1 MRELRTAVIGIGN
14 MGTAHARCIREG
26 EIPGLELAAVCDLRP
41 ERLRWV
47 EANWPGVARTADWRS
62 LLDPALP
69 LDAVI
74 IAVPHP
80 LHCEMAQAF
89 LEAGKHVL
97 SEKPLDIRLSRAR
110 KAVAAAEERGLV
122 FAVMFN
128 QRTDPLFIRAREI
141 VRDPAFGEI
150 RRSSWTVT
158 NWYRTQAYYD
168 SGTWRATW
176 AGEGGGVMVNQ
187 APHNLDLWQWICGMP
202 CRLTARLGFGRH
214 HRIEVEDEATLL
226 TEYPNGATGVFT
238 VSTGEYPGTN
248 RLEICGTRGKLV
260 LEDGGLKHWRLG
272 EDVREV
278 SGGSGEHS
286 PRIPMTCETW
296 RPEDKGPAHAGV
308 LRDFARAVLEGGTPI
323 APAREALNELAVANA
338 AFLSAWQEGA
348 PVTLPVDEARFDALL
363 ALRQAES
370 GSSRDPGA
378 ETLQP
383 DGRYSERWSVRW

>member
-41 ERLRWV
+41 ERLRWA
-47 EANWPGVARTADWRS
+47 EENWPGVARTADWRS

-141 VRDPAFGEI
+141 VRREFAFEGLRDTLTLVRMEGISHLAAEPESAFFPLREDRPAAERAVRLWCEELGAEGLGLMFLERGEEPRLTPLVYI
-150 RRSSWTVT
+150 PG
-158 NWYRTQAYYD
+158 
-168 SGTWRATW
+168 SGTVFWENSCASGTSA
-176 AGEGGGVMVNQ
+176 AGMALAKESGADV
-187 APHNLDLWQWICGMP
+187 DL
-202 CRLTARLGFGRH
+202 
-214 HRIEVEDEATLL
+214 TLR
-226 TEYPNGATGVFT
+226 E
-238 VSTGEYPGTN
+238 PG
-248 RLEICGTRGKLV
+248 
-260 LEDGGLKHWRLG
+260 
-272 EDVREV
+272 
-278 SGGSGEHS
+278 
-286 PRIPMTCETW
+286 
-296 RPEDKGPAHAGV
+296 GV
-308 LRDFARAVLEGGTPI
+308 LRVESDPRRGETWLYGQTRLLGEY
-323 APAREALNELAVANA
+323 
-338 AFLSAWQEGA
+338 
-348 PVTLPVDEARFDALL
+348 DE
-363 ALRQAES
+363 
-370 GSSRDPGA
+370 
-378 ETLQP
+378 
-383 DGRYSERWSVRW
+383 

>member
-1 MRELRTAVIGIGN
+1 
-14 MGTAHARCIREG
+14 
-26 EIPGLELAAVCDLRP
+26 
-41 ERLRWV
+41 
-47 EANWPGVARTADWRS
+47 
-62 LLDPALP
+62 
-69 LDAVI
+69 
-74 IAVPHP
+74 
-80 LHCEMAQAF
+80 
-89 LEAGKHVL
+89 
-97 SEKPLDIRLSRAR
+97 
-110 KAVAAAEERGLV
+110 
-122 FAVMFN
+122 
-128 QRTDPLFIRAREI
+128 
-141 VRDPAFGEI
+141 
-150 RRSSWTVT
+150 
-158 NWYRTQAYYD
+158 
-168 SGTWRATW
+168 
-176 AGEGGGVMVNQ
+176 MVNQ

-378 ETLQP
+378 EALQP